1 MQHTL
6 LGLGIALILALVT
19 ALAGPLFVDWGRY
32 RTTFEAEAS
41 RMAGLPVRI
50 GGAIDVRI
58 LPTPTIVLRD
68 VEAGSRAAPVFG
80 AQVARVELALGAL
93 MKGEWRAALL
103 TLEAPDLSL
112 GLDATGKVVT
122 RNAAPGVDLDRIS
135 IDRIAVSGGNLAFE
149 DATSGARLALE
160 KLSVTGEIRSL
171 AGAVKGEGGFASAG
185 RAYKYRLATGRNTDG
200 GLRLHFNLDPVD
212 RPLAFETDGLVTLDG
227 GKPQYEGTLSFV
239 RPAGVELAGG
249 KTVANDPWRLTGK
262 IKSDTRKALLE
273 QLELQYGPEER
284 VIRLTGTAD
293 MTFGK
298 TPDFTGVIS
307 ARQVDLDRALAAAD
321 VASRLP
327 LAALR
332 SLTESLGAFG
342 RVPLPVKLG
351 IGIDSVTL
359 GGAPLQSVRG
369 DVKFTNNAWSIE
381 NFEFRAPGY
390 TQVALAGR
398 IDGTS
403 QGAEFSGPV
412 SLDSSDPRALLAWLE
427 GFERARGA
435 IAPLKLRGEVTVGKD
450 RFVVDRV
457 RAESD
462 RKAFEG
468 RLAYTYA
475 RGNQSAKL
483 DAALSAS
490 EFDVDGAV
498 GFFNAAFP
506 VAALTRPG
514 DIALAVDLGRMMY
527 AGVEASAVK
536 ANVRLDAAGLRIE
549 KLSIDDFGGAAVNAS
564 GQIDILS
571 VPPRGEIAVSL
582 NAQKIDGVAVLLRKV
597 SPDAAD
603 TLSRYAARLAPA
615 VIDASIKIDPQ
626 PAAIGNTALGK
637 FAFDGKLGGLRVAI
651 GGDVT
656 GSIDKLADSHLKLT
670 AKLGSED
677 GALLTLLGFDRLLA
691 AGKRPANLT
700 LDANGP
706 AGGDLR
712 VETRLSGDG
721 IDGTASGTL
730 RLALQDIAGKLA
742 VSLAVADAR
751 GLRRDAV
758 PLPLSF
764 KSNVVIRSG
773 AVAFNDLA
781 GKAGSANINGR
792 VARDAQGLIDGNLY
806 SDALD
811 TRAFVVALIGAQPPS
826 KPAVWSSQAFAA
838 GPLSDLRGKIDLN
851 AAQAEMMPS
860 VVARNLR
867 STMNFTPS
875 EIAFENITASIGS
888 GSLSGNARFTTGTGG
903 LSARGNLAIANAEA
917 SSVIRASGAA
927 PFRGK
932 LSSQIEFESTGTT
945 PAALIGALR
954 GTGLV
959 TLENAQIT
967 GLDVKAI
974 DAAIRAVERGA
985 PVAPP
990 RITEVV
996 SRVMDGSAY
1005 SFARASAPIEITA
1018 GRVRLGKFVV
1028 PPQAGNLAVAGS
1040 IDLVDETLDARFT
1053 LTGSQVGAGQT
1064 ASQRPE
1070 ISVALKG
1077 PLDAPRRTI
1086 DVSPLIGWLTLQAVD
1101 RQAKKLDLEE
1111 REAKRREQLNA
1122 EIEQRLQRLTPP
1134 PVSAPV
1140 PETPQ
1145 AEAPSRRTP
1154 PGIESAPLAPIQ

>member
-19 ALAGPLFVDWGRY
+19 ALAGPLFVDWARY
-32 RTTFEAEAS
+32 RMTFEAEAS
-41 RMAGLPVRI
+41 RMAGQPVRI

-68 VEAGSRAAPVFG
+68 VEVGSRAAPVFG
-80 AQVARVELALGAL
+80 AQVARAELALSAL

-103 TLEAPDLSL
+103 TLEAPDLTL
-112 GLDATGKVVT
+112 GLDATGRIVT

-135 IDRIAVSGGNLAFE
+135 IDRIAVTGGNVAFE
-149 DATSGARLALE
+149 DSTSGARLALE
-160 KLSVTGEIRSL
+160 KLSFTGEIRSL
-171 AGAVKGEGGFASAG
+171 AGAVKGDGDFALAG
-185 RAYKYRLATGRNTDG
+185 RAYKYRVATGRNADG

-212 RPLAFETDGLVTLDG
+212 RPLAFETDGLVTLDE
-227 GKPQYEGTLSFV
+227 GKPRYEGTLSVV
-239 RPAGVELAGG
+239 RPAGVELSGG
-249 KTVANDPWRLTGK
+249 KTVANDPWRITGK
-262 IKSDTRKALLE
+262 VKSDTRKALFE
-273 QLELQYGPEER
+273 QLELNYGPEER
-284 VIRLTGTAD
+284 VMRLTGTAE
-293 MTFGK
+293 MNFGK
-298 TPDFTGVIS
+298 TPDFSGVVS
-307 ARQVDLDRALAAAD
+307 ARQVDLDRTLAASDA
-321 VASRLP
+321 ASRLP

-332 SLTESLGAFG
+332 GMTESLGGFG
-342 RVPLPVKLG
+342 SPPMPVSLG

-369 DVKFTNNAWSIE
+369 DLKFSGNAWSVE

-403 QGAEFSGPV
+403 QSAEFSGPV

-450 RFVVDRV
+450 RFVIDRV

-475 RGNQSAKL
+475 RGTQSAKL

-490 EFDVDGAV
+490 EFDVDGAM

-506 VAALTRPG
+506 GAALTRPG
-514 DIALAVDLGRMMY
+514 DIALAVDLSRMMY

-549 KLSIDDFGGAAVNAS
+549 KLSIGDFGGAAVSAN

-571 VPPRGEIAVSL
+571 VPPRGAIAVSL
-582 NAQKIDGVAVLLRKV
+582 NAQRIDGITALLRKV

-603 TLSRYAARLAPA
+603 VLSRYAGRLAPA

-626 PAAIGNTALGK
+626 PAAGTAALGK
-637 FAFDGKLGGLRVAI
+637 LAFDGKLGGLRVAL

-656 GSIDKLADSHLKLT
+656 GSIDKLADVNLKLN
-670 AKLGSED
+670 ARLGSED
-677 GALLTLLGFDRLLA
+677 ASLVTLLGLDRVLS

-700 LDANGP
+700 LDVNGP
-706 AGGDLR
+706 ASGDLR
-712 VETRLSGDG
+712 VDAKLTGEG
-721 IDGTASGTL
+721 IDGAASGTL
-730 RLALQDIAGKLA
+730 RLAMKDIAGKLA
-742 VSLAVADAR
+742 ASFTVADAR
-751 GLRRDAV
+751 GLRRDVVA
-758 PLPLSF
+758 LPLTL
-764 KSNVVIRSG
+764 KSNIVIGGG
-773 AVAFNDLA
+773 AVAFNDLS
-781 GKAGSANINGR
+781 GKAGNANVSGR
-792 VARDAQGLIDGNLY
+792 VARDAQGVVDGTL
-806 SDALD
+806 STDALD
-811 TRAFVVALIGAQPPS
+811 ARAFVAALIGMQSSP
-826 KPAVWSSQAFAA
+826 KPGTWSSLPFAA
-838 GPLSDLRGKIDLN
+838 GPLTDLRGKIDLD
-851 AAQAEMMPS
+851 ATQAEIMPS
-860 VVARNLR
+860 VMARKLRGTLSFAPSGINLD
-867 STMNFTPS
+867 NV
-875 EIAFENITASIGS
+875 TASIGN
-888 GSLSGNARFTTGTGG
+888 GSLTAKAQFATGTGG
-903 LSARGNLAIANAEA
+903 LSARGNVSIADADA
-917 SSVIRASGAA
+917 GSVIRASGAA

-932 LSSQIEFESTGTT
+932 LSSQVEFESTGTS
-945 PAALIGALR
+945 PAALVGALR

-959 TLENAQIT
+959 TLENAQIA

-974 DAAIRAVERGA
+974 DVAIRAVERGT
-985 PVAPP
+985 PVAAP
-990 RITEVV
+990 RIAEVV
-996 SRVMDGSAY
+996 SRVMDGSSY
-1005 SFARASAPIEITA
+1005 SLVRASAPLEIVA

-1053 LTGSQVGAGQT
+1053 LTGAQAGAGDAT
-1064 ASQRPE
+1064 NQRPE

-1101 RQAKKLDLEE
+1101 RQAKKLELEE

-1122 EIEQRLQRLTPP
+1122 EIERRLQRSVPAAA
-1134 PVSAPV
+1134 APA

-1145 AEAPSRRTP
+1145 AEAPSRRAP
-1154 PGIESAPLAPIQ
+1154 PGIESAPLAPISQ